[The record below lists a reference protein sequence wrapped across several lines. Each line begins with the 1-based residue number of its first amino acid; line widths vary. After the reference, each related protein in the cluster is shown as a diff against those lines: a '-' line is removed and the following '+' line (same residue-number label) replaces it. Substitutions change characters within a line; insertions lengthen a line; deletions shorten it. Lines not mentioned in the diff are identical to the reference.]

1 MAIIYFRQNNMKQ
14 SSSGEA
20 ALNLSFDVKS
30 TWTEWQTLKTS
41 KNLVNFSDFLFKN
54 NNSYYENKEKSNR

>member
-1 MAIIYFRQNNMKQ
+1 MKQ

-30 TWTEWQTLKTS
+30 TCTEWQTLKIS

-54 NNSYYENKEKSNR
+54 NNSYHQKKAKKIGKI